1 MAGGWAETEKARGGG
16 VGKTGALGN
25 QTRVLRRMG
34 NQTAASE
41 SGDTWPTDARS
52 KPGNGN
58 HRFGKL
64 ELMMISDFQK
74 INFYFVFHKFLF
86 CFP

>member
-1 MAGGWAETEKARGGG
+1 MSEIQGSG

-25 QTRVLRRMG
+25 QTRLLQRMG

-52 KPGNGN
+52 KPGSGN

-64 ELMMISDFQK
+64 ELMMILDFQK
-74 INFYFVFHKFLF
+74 INFYVPGNKFVFR
-86 CFP
+86 FP